1 MKCCTAASW
10 SGEAG
15 VVARKA
21 SSRGGRRAGRQAQ
34 AFHVAFAIAGLLD
47 GIDLA
52 KVLDREVRL
61 ERQQLVEIGLGFV
74 TPSEMAERGDKWL
87 VSSDDIGI
95 GFNHAAAGEHRS
107 FIVAF

>member
-1 MKCCTAASW
+1 MRSPSLAMKCGTVASW

-15 VVARKA
+15 GVARKA
-21 SSRGGRRAGRQAQ
+21 SSRWGRRTSLQGRAQLTLGNARQAQ

-74 TPSEMAERGDKWL
+74 TPSEMAERGDK
-87 VSSDDIGI
+87 
-95 GFNHAAAGEHRS
+95 
-107 FIVAF
+107 